1 VLKGTFRAVNALVT
15 PRKVLVV
22 LQFGFAI
29 ILIICTIIV
38 KQQIDHA
45 RDREAG
51 YNKANLVYHFM
62 TGDIGKNY
70 DLIKGELLSSGA
82 AVYVCRTSSPMTE
95 GYSDSWGF
103 QWEGKA
109 ADDKT
114 DFDRFCTDQGMV
126 ATTGLKLAAGRD
138 FNLKDYPTD
147 STGVLL
153 NESAAKAM
161 GFKDPLGKIVKD
173 NNIDWHVVGVIKD
186 FVLENPYQ
194 PTHPMVIEGAKMQW
208 FSTVTMRLNDANSNS
223 QNLKKAE
230 AIFKKYNPEFPFEY
244 NFIDDEYARKFD
256 DEKRTGTLAALFA
269 GLTIFISCLGLF
281 GLATYM
287 AENRV
292 KEIGVRKV
300 LGASVTG
307 IVSLLSKDFLQL
319 VLVAFIIAAPLSW
332 WAMHK
337 WLQAYP
343 YRVSIQWWVFML
355 AAVLSMGI
363 ALVTV
368 SYQALRAALANP
380 ARSLRSE

>member
-1 VLKGTFRAVNALVT
+1 
-15 PRKVLVV
+15 
-22 LQFGFAI
+22 
-29 ILIICTIIV
+29 
-38 KQQIDHA
+38 
-45 RDREAG
+45 
-51 YNKANLVYHFM
+51 
-62 TGDIGKNY
+62 
-70 DLIKGELLSSGA
+70 
-82 AVYVCRTSSPMTE
+82 MTE